1 MGLTDSIKNLL
12 GIRPV
17 NIGQLNAE
25 AVRARPEKLHKISIP
40 QVKNTKNHLDDIEVT
55 QEYLLIQKLIENDC
69 PVVFVTGKAGTGKST
84 LIVYLRHILKKRT
97 AVVAPTGVAALQAK
111 GVTIHSFFQL
121 PPKIIDANDIKRVYD
136 RKLYSK
142 LELLIIDEISM
153 VRGDLIDGIDK
164 FLRKNRENEK
174 PFGGVQ
180 LLLIGDLFQLPPVVM
195 KEERNVLNKK
205 GYSSEFFFSAL
216 TLQESDMIPVE
227 LTKVFR
233 QESKEFI
240 HLLNNVRI
248 AEDLDNSLRGINS
261 RFAQDYSPELEIT
274 LTGTNQLADQKNSKK
289 LFALP
294 GKEHV
299 FQGVMKGKFSYS
311 KDKLPSPYRLKLK
324 VGAQVMFT
332 KNDEQKRWV
341 NGTLG
346 IVKSLGT
353 NSIRVEIISDGPIAT
368 YDVLKI
374 TWGTYRYEYDPD
386 RDKIVSKVVGEYT
399 QYPLMLAWAITIHK
413 SQGKTLPKVFINM
426 GSGAFAPGQVYVA
439 LSRVQSLNDI
449 HLARPIKNSE
459 VMCDPK
465 IKRFY
470 QALKRMRQ
478 KDSIGEQAH
487 SPDGE
492 KRGGADAA
500 SS

>member
-1 MGLTDSIKNLL
+1 MALIDSIKDLL
-12 GIRPV
+12 GIRSV
-17 NIGQLNAE
+17 NIGQLNTE
-25 AVRARPEKLHKISIP
+25 AVSSRPQESHEISVSQIDDWKKLLS
-40 QVKNTKNHLDDIEVT
+40 DIEVT
-55 QEYLLIQKLIENDC
+55 QEYLLVQKLIESDC

-84 LIVYLRHILKKRT
+84 LIDYLRYILKKRT

-121 PPKIIDANDIKRVYD
+121 PPKIIDADDIKRVYD

-153 VRGDLIDGIDK
+153 VRGDLIDGIDQ

-195 KEERNVLNKK
+195 KNERDVLNEK

-216 TLQESDMIPVE
+216 TLQESEMIPVE

-240 HLLNNVRI
+240 QLLNNVRI
-248 AEDLDNSLRGINS
+248 TEDLDNSLKEINS
-261 RFAQDYSPELEIT
+261 RFAQDYTPESEIT
-274 LTGTNQLADQKNSKK
+274 LTNTNRLADQKNSKE
-289 LFALP
+289 LLVLP
-294 GKEHV
+294 SKEHV
-299 FQGVMKGKFSYS
+299 FQGVMKGKFSHS

-346 IVKSLGT
+346 AVKSLST
-353 NSIRVEIISDGPIAT
+353 NSIRVEIISDRPMAT
-368 YDVLKI
+368 YDVAKV

-386 RDKIVSKVVGEYT
+386 QDKIVSKVVGEYT
-399 QYPLMLAWAITIHK
+399 QYPLMLAWAVTIHK

-426 GSGAFAPGQVYVA
+426 GNGAFAPGQVYVA

-449 HLARPIKNSE
+449 HLARPIKNNE

-470 QALKRMRQ
+470 QALERIRQ
-478 KDSIGEQAH
+478 ADSIGEPYA
-487 SPDGE
+487 
-492 KRGGADAA
+492 
-500 SS
+500 